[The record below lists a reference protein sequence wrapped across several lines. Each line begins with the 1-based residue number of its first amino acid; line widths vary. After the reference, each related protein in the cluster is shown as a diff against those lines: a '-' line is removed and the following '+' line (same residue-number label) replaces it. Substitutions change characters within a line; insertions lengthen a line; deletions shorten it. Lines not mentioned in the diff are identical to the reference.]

1 MCMCEVCEHGVVTHR
16 GLRRASELELLVVS
30 CEMFY
35 IGAGTELRCSQEQYV
50 LLTAEP
56 FC

>member
-16 GLRRASELELLVVS
+16 GLRRASELVVS

-35 IGAGTELRCSQEQYV
+35 IGAGTELRCSQEQ
-50 LLTAEP
+50 
-56 FC
+56 